1 MYTAT
6 LQKAEVVKGEGK
18 VNTIVE
24 ITDGVTTFTKS
35 FVVGLREPDVLAKV
49 AQQAKHFIEG
59 LENADATV
67 AAVPL
72 GVIDLASVPTTIAS
86 QAELN
91 RSAWVLNYNKLVAAS
106 KMVDLGIFPNT
117 HPQYVAL
124 KNKVTADFNP
134 AYISAII

>member
-35 FVVGLREPDVLAKV
+35 FVVGLREPNVLAKV

-59 LENADATV
+59 LENADAAV

-72 GVIDLASVPTTIAS
+72 GVLDLASVPTTIAT
-86 QAELN
+86 QAELDRN
-91 RSAWVLNYNKLVAAS
+91 AWIINYNRLLAAS
-106 KMVDLGIFPNT
+106 KMVELGIFT
-117 HPQYVAL
+117 DTQPQYVAL
-124 KNKVTADFNP
+124 KNKVAADFKP
-134 AYISAII
+134 AYLNFI